1 MPVDIIISY
10 SFILL
15 LFSGL
20 FRRCGG
26 GMHGPASLN
35 FFLFHALPESETH
48 GGREI
53 LGRVCQIAHV
63 WQALGL
69 DICLLTPWCWA
80 SHSSSLHIGK
90 CHGAEAAL
98 CAGYPTGLPTWIS
111 TFSLV
116 LIQQSLSMIFSLGI
130 FLRRFI

>member
-1 MPVDIIISY
+1 MDIRISY
-10 SFILL
+10 SFIHQDL

-20 FRRCGG
+20 FRRRGG
-26 GMHGPASLN
+26 GLRGPASLN
-35 FFLFHALPESETH
+35 FSLFRASPESETH

-53 LGRVCQIAHV
+53 LGRICQIAHV

-111 TFSLV
+111 SFSSV
-116 LIQQSLSMIFSLGI
+116 LIQQSLSMILALEF
-130 FLRRFI
+130 F